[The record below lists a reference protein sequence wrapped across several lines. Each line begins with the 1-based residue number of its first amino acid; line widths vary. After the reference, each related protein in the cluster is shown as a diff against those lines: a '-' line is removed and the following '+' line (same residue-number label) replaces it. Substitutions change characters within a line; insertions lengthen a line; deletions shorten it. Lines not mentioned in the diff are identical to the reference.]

1 MLRVEKE
8 FSLQGE
14 SGVGQSINFSIT
26 VKNEGNV
33 DLVNAV
39 LTDTMFENSEG
50 QNHED
55 FTTLGSRT
63 ATMYHAPE
71 N

>member
-1 MLRVEKE
+1 VFEPSHLSLPQAPILRVEKG

-14 SGVGQSINFSIT
+14 SGVGELVTFNIT

-33 DLVNAV
+33 DLVDAA

-50 QNHED
+50 RNRKS
-55 FTTLGSRT
+55 FK
-63 ATMYHAPE
+63 
-71 N
+71 